1 MFTFNDLNTLTTYD
15 TDLDVFDQNIAA
27 MNAVDSS
34 NVNVETQEL
43 LDRGISIVGDIDQ
56 TYLDNLDASRNAL
69 EGSEGSLEKYD
80 EKRNQLERLVGIQRV
95 AAFKNKEAQLSSTY
109 YLFVVWFFI
118 MLILVSVLFIHII
131 EEQPQMNLFVKS
143 LIHLVLLFV
152 LYHIL
157 YNTYAYFFIG
167 T

>member
-1 MFTFNDLNTLTTYD
+1 MFTFNNLNTLTTYD

-69 EGSEGSLEKYD
+69 ETSLDTYD

-131 EEQPQMNLFVKS
+131 EEQPQMNLFLKS

-167 T
+167 I

>member
-1 MFTFNDLNTLTTYD
+1 MNTYRMFTLNTLTTYD
-15 TDLDVFDQNIAA
+15 TELDGLDQNILE
-27 MNAVDSS
+27 MNAVDST
-34 NVNVETQEL
+34 VNAKTQVL
-43 LDRGISIVGDIDQ
+43 LGTGISIVGDIDQ

-69 EGSEGSLEKYD
+69 ETSLDTYD

-118 MLILVSVLFIHII
+118 MFILVSVLFIHII

>member
-1 MFTFNDLNTLTTYD
+1 MFTLNNLTNYD
-15 TDLDVFDQNIAA
+15 ISLDVLDQTISE
-27 MNAVDSS
+27 MNAVDIA
-34 NVNVETQEL
+34 VNAETQEL

-56 TYLDNLDASRNAL
+56 TYLDNLDASRNEL
-69 EGSEGSLEKYD
+69 EGSLEKYD

-118 MLILVSVLFIHII
+118 MFILVSVLFIHII

>member
-1 MFTFNDLNTLTTYD
+1 MFTLNTLTNYD
-15 TDLDVFDQNIAA
+15 TSLDVLDQNISE
-27 MNAVDSS
+27 MNAIDSA
-34 NVNVETQEL
+34 VNAETQAL
-43 LDRGISIVGDIDQ
+43 LDTGIAIVGDIDQ
-56 TYLDNLDASRNAL
+56 TYLDNLDASRNELEDAL
-69 EGSEGSLEKYD
+69 DKYD
-80 EKRNQLERLVGIQRV
+80 QTRNTLEQLKGIQRV

-118 MLILVSVLFIHII
+118 MFILVSVLFIHII

-157 YNTYAYFFIG
+157 YNTYAYFFVG

>member
-1 MFTFNDLNTLTTYD
+1 MFTLNTLTNYD
-15 TDLDVFDQNIAA
+15 ISLDVLDQTISE
-27 MNAVDSS
+27 MNAVDIA
-34 NVNVETQEL
+34 VNAETQEL

-56 TYLDNLDASRNAL
+56 TYLDNLDASRNEL
-69 EGSEGSLEKYD
+69 EGSLEKYD

-118 MLILVSVLFIHII
+118 MFILVSVLFIHII
-131 EEQPQMNLFVKS
+131 EEQPQMNLFLKS

-167 T
+167 I

>member
-1 MFTFNDLNTLTTYD
+1 MFTLNTLTNYD
-15 TDLDVFDQNIAA
+15 ISLDVLDQTISE
-27 MNAVDSS
+27 MNAVDIA
-34 NVNVETQEL
+34 VNAETQEL

-56 TYLDNLDASRNAL
+56 TYLDNLDASRNEL
-69 EGSEGSLEKYD
+69 EGSLEKYD

-118 MLILVSVLFIHII
+118 MFILVSVLFIHII

>member
-1 MFTFNDLNTLTTYD
+1 MFTLNTLTNYD
-15 TDLDVFDQNIAA
+15 ISLDVFDQNIAA
-27 MNAVDSS
+27 MNAVDIS
-34 NVNVETQEL
+34 VNAETQEL

-56 TYLDNLDASRNAL
+56 TYLDNLYASRNEL
-69 EGSEGSLEKYD
+69 EGSLEKYD

-118 MLILVSVLFIHII
+118 MFILVSVLFIHII

>member
-27 MNAVDSS
+27 MNAVDIS
-34 NVNVETQEL
+34 VNAETQDL
-43 LDRGISIVGDIDQ
+43 LGTGISIVRDIDQ
-56 TYLDNLDASRNAL
+56 TYLNNLDASRNAL
-69 EGSEGSLEKYD
+69 ETSLDTYD

>member
-1 MFTFNDLNTLTTYD
+1 MFTLNTLTTYD

-27 MNAVDSS
+27 MNAVDIS
-34 NVNVETQEL
+34 VNAETQDL
-43 LDRGISIVGDIDQ
+43 LGTGISIVGDIDQ
-56 TYLDNLDASRNAL
+56 TYLDNLDVSRDEL
-69 EGSEGSLEKYD
+69 EGSLEKYD

-118 MLILVSVLFIHII
+118 MFILVSVLFIHII

-152 LYHIL
+152 LFHIF
-157 YNTYAYFFIG
+157 YNMYRYLFIKNA
-167 T
+167 